1 MADYR
6 RIQVSEKN
14 DVTVVHFLDR
24 KIIDAAS
31 IQELGRELFALVEEE
46 SRKFLLLDF
55 SGVDFL
61 SSAAL
66 NKLIVLDKKVR
77 EAGGKL
83 RLCRLRREI
92 NDVFAITKLN
102 KTFQIF
108 DEQDEALKSY

>member
-24 KIIDAAS
+24 KIIDAGN
-31 IQELGRELFALVEEE
+31 IQDLGKELFSLVEDE

-66 NKLIVLDKKVR
+66 NKLIILDKKVR
-77 EAGGKL
+77 EANGKL